1 MNLSK
6 LSVVFAS
13 ALLVQ
18 ACNSEIEHREQPSLL
33 VSTFEVGSPLTDQFR
48 SFNGQVM
55 PAELTPLSFKL
66 AGEIQQV
73 TVEAGDVVEKGQ
85 LLATLDNATYIQ
97 ELTDAK
103 SQFELASKQLARGNE
118 MFSSKMLS
126 QSEHDQLTA
135 NYKLAS
141 ANLASAE
148 RKLSYTK
155 LLAPFSGTVSTVDKQ
170 RFENATPGETLLSLY
185 QNDKVYVRIQ
195 VSDSILASISSDMRS
210 NSYRPK
216 ATFGGHTGEYPLTYL
231 EHTSELHPQSRTYEF
246 WMQMQQPESQ
256 ILPGTSATVKVD
268 MAKAGL
274 SDVQGYQ
281 LPMTTLEAGAEA
293 NQFYVWKMEDGQA
306 FKSEVEVDKISG
318 QGALIS
324 HGVEQGDVLVNSNL
338 RKLRDGIQLSGK
350 AE

>member
-6 LSVVFAS
+6 LSVVVAS
-13 ALLVQ
+13 ALLLQ
-18 ACNSEIEHREQPSLL
+18 ACNNEAVHREQPSLL
-33 VSTFEVGSPLTDQFR
+33 VSTFEVGAPLTEQFR

-55 PAELTPLSFKL
+55 PAELTPLAFKL
-66 AGEIQQV
+66 SGEIQQV
-73 TVEAGDVVEKGQ
+73 LVEAGDNVEKGQ
-85 LLATLDNATYIQ
+85 LLATLDNATYLQ
-97 ELTDAK
+97 DLTDAK
-103 SQFELASKQLARGNE
+103 SQFKLASKQLARGTE
-118 MFSSKMLS
+118 MFGSEMLS

-141 ANLASAE
+141 ANLAAAK
-148 RKLSYTK
+148 RKLSYTE
-155 LLAPFSGTVSTVDKQ
+155 LLAPFPGTVSTVDKQ
-170 RFENATPGETLLSLY
+170 RFENTAPGETLLNVY

-195 VSDSILASISSDMRS
+195 ISDSILASISPEIRS
-210 NSYRPK
+210 NSYRPE
-216 ATFGGHTGEYPLTYL
+216 ATFGGHTGQYPLTYL

-246 WMQMQQPESQ
+246 WMQMQQPESE
-256 ILPGTSATVKVD
+256 ILPGTSVTVNVD

-281 LPMTTLEAGAEA
+281 LPMTTLQAGAEA

-318 QGALIS
+318 QGALIA
-324 HGVEQGDVLVNSNL
+324 HGVEQGELLVNSNL

>member
-18 ACNSEIEHREQPSLL
+18 ACNSEIEHREQSSLL

-118 MFSSKMLS
+118 MISSKMLS

-195 VSDSILASISSDMRS
+195 VSDSILASISPDMRS

-256 ILPGTSATVKVD
+256 ILFRSSTILATCSV
-268 MAKAGL
+268 
-274 SDVQGYQ
+274 
-281 LPMTTLEAGAEA
+281 
-293 NQFYVWKMEDGQA
+293 
-306 FKSEVEVDKISG
+306 
-318 QGALIS
+318 
-324 HGVEQGDVLVNSNL
+324 
-338 RKLRDGIQLSGK
+338 
-350 AE
+350 

>member
-6 LSVVFAS
+6 LSVVVAS
-13 ALLVQ
+13 ALLLQ

-33 VSTFEVGSPLTDQFR
+33 VSTFEVGAPLTDQFR

-170 RFENATPGETLLSLY
+170 RFENVTPGETLLSLY

-195 VSDSILASISSDMRS
+195 VSDSILASTSPDMRS

-216 ATFGGHTGEYPLTYL
+216 ATFGGHKGEYPLTYL

-246 WMQMQQPESQ
+246 WMQMKQPESE
-256 ILPGTSATVKVD
+256 ILPGTSATVNFD
-268 MAKAGL
+268 MANAGL
-274 SDVQGYQ
+274 NVVQGYQ
-281 LPMTTLEAGAEA
+281 LPMTTLAACVEA
-293 NQFYVWKMEDGQA
+293 NQFCVWKIENGQA
-306 FKSEVEVDKISG
+306 FKSEVEVEKISG

-324 HGVEQGDVLVNSNL
+324 HGVERGDVLINSSL
-338 RKLRDGIQLSGK
+338 EKLREGMYLLGK
-350 AE
+350 AK